1 MKIINELNISG
12 KTVILRSDLNVPL
25 KDGQVDDDSKIIKS
39 IKTIK
44 YIIDNN
50 ARVVILSHLGR
61 IKSEEDKAKY
71 SLKNVALY
79 LQNKMQTEVHFI
91 NKTKD
96 INLANEIK
104 SYPLGSIIMLENTR
118 FEDVPYSLES
128 KNSQDL
134 SKYWA
139 SLGDIFCLDALGSAH
154 RAHASTAGIGS
165 YIPCCLGF
173 LVQDELNNLSYL
185 VNNPK
190 RPFTI
195 LMGGAKVDD
204 KLKLIESLLPKCD
217 YFLATGGIANSFLKA
232 LGFPVGSS
240 LATNNS
246 DVIYT
251 LRKLMLDYKDKILL
265 PIKCEERKE
274 CLLCKEGYKFNSKN
288 AMCEEIISSCRTY
301 DENYVKYRL
310 TSQIGANEIMYDI
323 GIKTINKYKV
333 AIDKSKTVF
342 VNGTCGKYEDSKYAN
357 GTNQSFTNL
366 SMSSA
371 DVYVGG
377 GDSVAAVKKLGFEG
391 KFKYLSS
398 GGGATLE
405 YLADNKLEAIEYLK
419 EHGYNENTNA

>member
-1 MKIINELNISG
+1 
-12 KTVILRSDLNVPL
+12 
-25 KDGQVDDDSKIIKS
+25 
-39 IKTIK
+39 
-44 YIIDNN
+44 
-50 ARVVILSHLGR
+50 
-61 IKSEEDKAKY
+61 
-71 SLKNVALY
+71 
-79 LQNKMQTEVHFI
+79 
-91 NKTKD
+91 
-96 INLANEIK
+96 
-104 SYPLGSIIMLENTR
+104 
-118 FEDVPYSLES
+118 
-128 KNSQDL
+128 
-134 SKYWA
+134 
-139 SLGDIFCLDALGSAH
+139 
-154 RAHASTAGIGS
+154 
-165 YIPCCLGF
+165 
-173 LVQDELNNLSYL
+173 
-185 VNNPK
+185 
-190 RPFTI
+190 
-195 LMGGAKVDD
+195 MGGAKVDD

-265 PIKCEERKE
+265 PIDATV
-274 CLLCKEGYKFNSKN
+274 GS
-288 AMCEEIISSCRTY
+288 TY